1 MFTRL
6 TNSWELA
13 KASWRVLLADKEL
26 LIFPILSFIASML
39 VFATFIV
46 PMLLT
51 NMLESLFGGGLSV
64 LGIIVGLAYYS
75 ALYFVTIFANSA
87 LVGAAMIRL
96 EGGDPTVGDGLRIA
110 FRHIGSIFS
119 YAIIAATVGLI
130 LNQISERSGQFG
142 KIVVGII
149 GFAWNVAT
157 FLVVPVLVVEGLG
170 PIEAIKRSGA
180 LLKRTWGEQIAGNL
194 SVGFVFGLIGFLVF
208 VIGAVG
214 SFLAFSVSVALGI
227 TVVVLF
233 AALLVIISLI
243 SSTLSGIYKAAVY
256 QYAIS
261 GKSGG
266 FFDQATIENAFKRR

>member
-26 LIFPILSFIASML
+26 LVFPIISFFASML

-51 NMLESLFGGGLSV
+51 NMLESLFGSGLSV

-110 FRHIGSIFS
+110 FKHIGSIFS
-119 YAIIAATVGLI
+119 YAVIAATVGLI

-157 FLVVPVLVVEGLG
+157 FLVVP
-170 PIEAIKRSGA
+170 
-180 LLKRTWGEQIAGNL
+180 
-194 SVGFVFGLIGFLVF
+194 
-208 VIGAVG
+208 
-214 SFLAFSVSVALGI
+214 
-227 TVVVLF
+227 
-233 AALLVIISLI
+233 
-243 SSTLSGIYKAAVY
+243 
-256 QYAIS
+256 
-261 GKSGG
+261 
-266 FFDQATIENAFKRR
+266 

>member
-26 LIFPILSFIASML
+26 LVFPIISFFASML

-51 NMLESLFGGGLSV
+51 NMLESLFGSGLSV

-110 FRHIGSIFS
+110 FKHIGSIFS
-119 YAIIAATVGLI
+119 YAVIAATVGLI

-208 VIGAVG
+208 LVGAVS
-214 SFLAFSVSVALGI
+214 SFLAFSLSTVLGI
-227 TVVVLF
+227 TVVALF
-233 AALLVIISLI
+233 AALLVIVSLI